1 MRAIVAS
8 SALAGLMLLGA
19 ARAEAPAATV
29 PELFKV
35 KFETTAGSFTI
46 EAHRDW
52 APIGADRFYRLVEE
66 KYFDDCRFFR
76 NIKGFMVQFGI
87 NGDPKVNQRWYND
100 SIKDD
105 PVKQSN
111 QRGMVTFAMR
121 GPNTRTT
128 QLFINFS
135 DNSRLDKDGF
145 APIGK
150 VVAGMAVVERL
161 FAGYGEGAPAGKG
174 PDQTRIQTEGNDYL
188 KKEFPR
194 LDYIKAARIVP

>member
-52 APIGADRFYRLVEE
+52 APNGADRFYRLVEE